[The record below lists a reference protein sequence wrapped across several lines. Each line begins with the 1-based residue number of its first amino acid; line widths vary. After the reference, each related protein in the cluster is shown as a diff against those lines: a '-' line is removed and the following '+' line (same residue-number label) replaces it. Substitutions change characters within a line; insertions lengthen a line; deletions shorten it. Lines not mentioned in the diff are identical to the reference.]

1 MIGGLMGKREID
13 EIEEF
18 LVPGS
23 GITRTLRVQW
33 EGRCARVNI
42 DLPGPSLLDEG
53 PVDPNLLAA
62 ARMVRLVQNAD
73 ADNVAWGGEKGA
85 TLHVWAIPSACG
97 WRLEGAD
104 GHLMKEET
112 GWEELVG
119 LFDEPVP
126 VEEDMYVLYP

>member
-1 MIGGLMGKREID
+1 MAEREID

-33 EGRCARVNI
+33 AGRRSRVNI

-53 PVDPNLLAA
+53 PVNPNLLAV
-62 ARMVRLVQNAD
+62 ARMVRLVRDAD
-73 ADNVAWGGEKGA
+73 ADNVAWSGEEGA
-85 TLHVWAIPSACG
+85 KLYVWAIPSACG

-112 GWEELVG
+112 GWEGLVR
-119 LFDEPVP
+119 LFDEPAP
-126 VEEDMYVLYP
+126 AAHMHIFYP

>member
-1 MIGGLMGKREID
+1 MAEREID
-13 EIEEF
+13 EIAAF

-23 GITRTLRVQW
+23 GVTRTLRIQW

-62 ARMVRLVQNAD
+62 ARMARLVRNAD
-73 ADNVAWGGEKGA
+73 ADHVAWGGEEGA
-85 TLHVWAIPSACG
+85 TLYVWAIPSACG

-112 GWEELVG
+112 GWEGLVR

-126 VEEDMYVLYP
+126 EEDLVVFYP